1 MSKKEKKAKHAR
13 DLQKQKEF
21 DADLREIL
29 TEYPALDIDSIC
41 FAAPVYY
48 PVALIKLIMDEK
60 TFEEFDSIEAELL
73 QFIDDIGPNAD
84 TIAEVMGLDASFV
97 KKMIKILAGKELIS
111 EEGLTESGK
120 ESLENGVV
128 ISTKH
133 TGQTFQMDAVNLKL
147 LRLEEVLNEDDLKKR
162 QDTDRSYGLLNCWHG
177 ISQDKLDA
185 QLERIDIQE
194 FVRTEKEV
202 LPPNI
207 ISISEKCCEGIRY
220 TKGYLLGCIYKDGNV
235 EKERPVIFG
244 KRKMISR
251 KDGTEGRRYLRWIPF
266 FVPDK
271 VIRDLYQLPE
281 SVEESHSPMISTFY
295 SDVRYLQKHEMFE
308 IWDAENNER
317 KQVDGF
323 ENTQRLYKQHLKAN
337 QIDVNSHI
345 EFSMLDGDG
354 FYRGMH
360 VNLFSDTKIRNPVR
374 ILNWLRTLSTQK
386 FIICSQLDWQG
397 GIVVIRTQD
406 DSLMLVCDLV
416 KNNIEEHSFE
426 EVKSYIEEML
436 PYKKDADS
444 VEDIQQ
450 YQYTLA
456 DIAKVL
462 GDNSI
467 ERYKREE

>member
-1 MSKKEKKAKHAR
+1 MTA
-13 DLQKQKEF
+13 
-21 DADLREIL
+21 
-29 TEYPALDIDSIC
+29 YPALDIDNIR

-48 PVALIKLIMDEK
+48 PIALIKLIMDEK

-73 QFIDDIGPNAD
+73 QFIDDIGPDAGS
-84 TIAEVMGLDASFV
+84 IAEVMGLDTSFV
-97 KKMIKILAGKELIS
+97 KKMMKVLAGKELIS

-120 ESLENGVV
+120 ESLAQGVV

-147 LRLEEVLNEDDLKKR
+147 LRLEEVLSEDDLKKR

-177 ISQDKLDA
+177 ISQDKLDM
-185 QLERIDIQE
+185 QLEHINIKE

-220 TKGYLLGCIYKDGNV
+220 TKGYLLGCIYREGNV

-251 KDGTEGRRYLRWIPF
+251 KDGTEGKRYSIWMPF
-266 FVPDK
+266 FVSDK
-271 VIRDLYQLPE
+271 AMRDLYQLPE
-281 SVEESHSPMISTFY
+281 SAEESHSSMITTFY
-295 SDVRYLQKHEMFE
+295 NDVRYLQKREMFE
-308 IWDAENNER
+308 FWDAENNER

-337 QIDVNSHI
+337 QIDVDSHI
-345 EFSMLDGDG
+345 EFNMLNGDG

-360 VNLFSDTKIRNPVR
+360 VNLFADTKIRNPVR
-374 ILNWLRTLSTQK
+374 ILNWMQTLSTQK
-386 FIICSQLDWQG
+386 FIICTQLNWLG

-406 DSLMLVCDLV
+406 ESLMQVCDLV
-416 KNNIEEHSFE
+416 KKNIEEQSFE
-426 EVKSYIEEML
+426 AVKSYIEEAL
-436 PYKKDADS
+436 PYKKEADGAEAS
-444 VEDIQQ
+444 QQ
-450 YQYTLA
+450 YQYTFA
-456 DIAKVL
+456 DIAKVFE
-462 GDNSI
+462 NSSI
-467 ERYKREE
+467 EMYKVEE